1 MYFYM
6 AANGTSTSKSM
17 NSGFNVAIKMW
28 WSEYILSRLFRKCF
42 LSIYHDDSISNIIK

>member
-42 LSIYHDDSISNIIK
+42 ETGIKTCADKCL